1 MVEKPYAWLTG
12 AELDDHTKR
21 KHKVIREYFADYLRI
36 RCQHPQQSVFRLAVI
51 DGFSGGGRYKDGEAG
66 SPIIFLEVLKEAVH
80 AFNIERAANGLKAM
94 DLDCLLIF
102 NDAKRD
108 VVEMLK
114 TNIAPLE
121 ADIKSTSPRLHVRIE
136 YLNHKFATAYP
147 IIRQQLANSPYQN
160 VIFNLDQCGTSHVDQ
175 STIVDIMRSFA
186 SAEIFFTFM
195 ISSLIAFLQKRD
207 EERLLRQLQPL
218 GLSKADI
225 GDLGGLKSKR
235 EWLGTAERIVF
246 QAYRACAPYVSPFSI
261 NNPDGWEYWLIHFA
275 NSHRAREAYNNVLHA
290 NSTAQAHF
298 GRSGL
303 KMLTYNPEHEGKL
316 YLFTEGGRED
326 ARNQLM
332 QDIPARVSLSGDI
345 LPVQLF
351 REGIYNET
359 PAHSDDVNFAL
370 VENPDLEV
378 ITPRGGKRRAAG
390 QIKADD
396 LIKLKPQ
403 PSFFPLWQPMK
414 RL

>member
-1 MVEKPYAWLTG
+1 
-12 AELDDHTKR
+12 
-21 KHKVIREYFADYLRI
+21 
-36 RCQHPQQSVFRLAVI
+36 
-51 DGFSGGGRYKDGEAG
+51 
-66 SPIIFLEVLKEAVH
+66 
-80 AFNIERAANGLKAM
+80 
-94 DLDCLLIF
+94 
-102 NDAKRD
+102 
-108 VVEMLK
+108 
-114 TNIAPLE
+114 
-121 ADIKSTSPRLHVRIE
+121 
-136 YLNHKFATAYP
+136 
-147 IIRQQLANSPYQN
+147 
-160 VIFNLDQCGTSHVDQ
+160 
-175 STIVDIMRSFA
+175 
-186 SAEIFFTFM
+186 
-195 ISSLIAFLQKRD
+195 
-207 EERLLRQLQPL
+207 
-218 GLSKADI
+218 
-225 GDLGGLKSKR
+225 
-235 EWLGTAERIVF
+235 
-246 QAYRACAPYVSPFSI
+246 
-261 NNPDGWEYWLIHFA
+261 
-275 NSHRAREAYNNVLHA
+275 
-290 NSTAQAHF
+290 
-298 GRSGL
+298 
-303 KMLTYNPEHEGKL
+303 MLTYNPEHEGKL